1 MALPNPALTFEQSSL
16 ETAASSS
23 TADVLTAIEAAFAD
37 LSTNQWTTARAKGE
51 DASNPAI
58 RITAPSGSPISN
70 FNAILGAP
78 AAAGSG
84 FKRASYRDHTM
95 TAAVDSSAS
104 GNFWLAIGPDGY
116 DDSTAPTNW
125 YSGTDAFGTS
135 NRESGF
141 WCSTYNS
148 GANSAITK
156 VWVVASAETCAI
168 CFRYGN
174 DNVCGFLYFGAIVE
188 GVNADN
194 VESDDRLYGMCT
206 SGNDSTPWP
215 TNWSYTCTLQNSQSL
230 AHSNTGN
237 FSHAGLFDPSSADA
251 ASFPAVIAPR
261 GAGTGGSQNIQS
273 ALTFDGGLATVPL
286 QSWRGRYIGG
296 TTQVPYYA
304 GYCGRLR
311 GIYWTARG
319 AARSILLDASLNTKG
334 YRMSGSLTAGALYD
348 AIVFYNEG

>member
-1 MALPNPALTFEQSSL
+1 MALPLPALTFEQSSL

-37 LSTNQWTTARAKGE
+37 LSTHQWTTARAKGE

-58 RITAPSGSPISN
+58 RITAPSGSPISD

-78 AAAGSG
+78 SVASSG
-84 FKRASYRDHTM
+84 FKRAPYRDHTLS
-95 TAAVDSSAS
+95 AGVDSSVS

-141 WCSTYNS
+141 WCSVYNS
-148 GANSAITK
+148 GSNSAITK

-168 CFRYGN
+168 CFRYGT
-174 DNVCGFLYFGAIVE
+174 DNICGFMYFGAIVE

-194 VESDDRLYGMCT
+194 VESDDRLYGMCVP
-206 SGNDSTPWP
+206 GNRSAPMPQT
-215 TNWSYTCTLQNSQSL
+215 WSYSATLNQIASL
-230 AHSNTGN
+230 GHYNATNYN
-237 FSHAGLFDPSSADA
+237 HAGLFDPSTAGA
-251 ASFPAVIAPR
+251 ATFPATIAPL
-261 GAGTGGSQNIQS
+261 GAGGSTSQPIR
-273 ALTFDGGLATVPL
+273 ATETFDGGLATVPL
-286 QSWRGRYIGG
+286 QSWRGAGNDNAPWF
-296 TTQVPYYA
+296 V

-311 GIYWTARG
+311 GVYWTSRG
-319 AARSILLDASLNTKG
+319 AARSILLDTSANTKG
-334 YRMSGSLTAGALYD
+334 YRMSGSLTAGAAYD
-348 AIVFYNEG
+348 GCVFYNEG